1 MEKSGK
7 NIVHRKKY
15 ASRRTGGGTE
25 SYMKNILFL
34 IVDMQNGFSNQNTQG
49 IDERILDFLD
59 QIKGRAIV
67 AGTRYVNNENTA
79 CYVFEGWKACME
91 GTEEAEILPTLRGHM
106 ERVLDKD
113 KYSCWNDEM
122 KQFIRDNK
130 IDKVYFAGVN
140 TGCCVL
146 HSAFDF
152 YNDLVDC
159 SVIEDLC
166 GSTSGIREHEAALI
180 VLRSCITEERVVTAD
195 QAAREIL
202 YAGEEDGGRKNGK
215 KVFNLSNRIEKAGR
229 L

>member
-1 MEKSGK
+1 
-7 NIVHRKKY
+7 
-15 ASRRTGGGTE
+15 
-25 SYMKNILFL
+25 MKNILFL
-34 IVDMQNGFSNQNTQG
+34 IIDMQNGFSNQNTKG
-49 IDERILDFLD
+49 IDERILDFLE

-106 ERVLDKD
+106 ERVFDKD

-140 TGCCVL
+140 TGC
-146 HSAFDF
+146 

-180 VLRSCITEERVVTAD
+180 VLRSCITEERVITAD
-195 QAAREIL
+195 QAVREIL
-202 YAGEEDGGRKNGK
+202 GVGEATGCSAE
-215 KVFNLSNRIEKAGR
+215 
-229 L
+229 

>member
-1 MEKSGK
+1 ME
-7 NIVHRKKY
+7 N
-15 ASRRTGGGTE
+15 
-25 SYMKNILFL
+25 YMKNILFL
-34 IVDMQNGFSNQNTQG
+34 IIDMQNGFSNQNTQG
-49 IDERILDFLD
+49 IDERILDFLE

-91 GTEEAEILPTLRGHM
+91 GTEEAEILPMLRGHI
-106 ERVLDKD
+106 ERVFDKD

-195 QAAREIL
+195 QAVREIL
-202 YAGEEDGGRKNGK
+202 GVGEAGGR
-215 KVFNLSNRIEKAGR
+215 SAE
-229 L
+229 